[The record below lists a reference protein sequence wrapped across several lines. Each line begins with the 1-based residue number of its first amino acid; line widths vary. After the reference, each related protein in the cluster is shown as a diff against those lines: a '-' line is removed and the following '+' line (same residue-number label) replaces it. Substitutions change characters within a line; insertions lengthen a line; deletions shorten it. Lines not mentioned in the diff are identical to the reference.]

1 MKKGS
6 TAIVGTVVDCVATEV
21 KSLGAKKLGDLASA
35 LKLDGSKISG
45 DFVDDL
51 SNQLKDSINGVIDK
65 AIDDMRRRRRRMFSM
80 KGLVGAAKSASDAA
94 LKDLKKG
101 LDSASDKLEKD
112 VKGQI
117 KELDGLTGGKL
128 TDGLNKYFCPAATT
142 ALSDVIGTTLLSAG
156 WTFGTPKCVDDAIE
170 KGCESLVKA
179 ATKRLRRRMG
189 QICIIDKYGHK
200 LA

>member
-1 MKKGS
+1 MG
-6 TAIVGTVVDCVATEV
+6 
-21 KSLGAKKLGDLASA
+21 
-35 LKLDGSKISG
+35 
-45 DFVDDL
+45 
-51 SNQLKDSINGVIDK
+51 IDK

-179 ATKRLRRRMG
+179 ATKRNRRNFTVRANRHG
-189 QICIIDKYGHK
+189 VTVKRNRRNFKVSANRHGVTVKRNRRLGCFLFHGKWACLPGRRN
-200 LA
+200 